1 LQSMRDLLSL
11 RSLLTEVG
19 TTLKL
24 EFATDAKMHSKVF
37 EDNNG
42 ALDLA
47 LSPRIIPSTNYIVG
61 VKYHFFREHN
71 GVEKGITIH
80 KIESAEH
87 DAAIFTKG
95 LPEATCRTIR
105 NLLRG
110 W

>member
-1 LQSMRDLLSL
+1 MRDLLSL

-47 LSPRIIPSTNYIVG
+47 LSPRITPRTKYIE
-61 VKYHFFREHN
+61 VKFYFFREHI
-71 GVEKGITIH
+71 GVEKGIMIH
-80 KIESAEH
+80 KIESAEQNP
-87 DAAIFTKG
+87 DTFTKG
-95 LPEATCRTIR
+95 LPEATF
-105 NLLRG
+105 
-110 W
+110 